1 MFASSAVRAA
11 AKLWYVKML
20 ADQQTV
26 PVPHDAQ
33 EVVTGADDPDRV
45 LLIGNGPTHGWGTVT
60 HELALTGQLARTLT
74 LRTGRATDVRYIG
87 SETMNLAT
95 ALPWLGEEPLGDH
108 DLVLLVLSMN
118 DAVRLTPVD
127 GYRADME
134 RLLGTL
140 AAGTKPSARIV
151 VAGIHAVD
159 SLPHYRGLP
168 ARVGQRHANR
178 LNAAVREVVGR
189 FDGVQF
195 LELQAPAAEP
205 GRPYGSPH
213 LYAEWAEG
221 FADAC
226 APALDVARLLD
237 ADRAAVP
244 DRERKWAWEPAR
256 RILAEEPKEG
266 YPDLE
271 RLVHEAKEKLGVDA
285 AYVSLVDGDRQF
297 YVANTGPVG
306 SSVPL
311 ELSHCR
317 VTFAGDDVLVV
328 GNSMKDE
335 RFRDNALIDLTQ
347 LRFYAGVPL
356 KNESGENVG
365 TFCVTSFRAGAEDTV
380 SETQLRLLAS
390 RAQEAI
396 QRLAAEG
403 AAADADADGEHDSTD
418 ASRR

>member
-26 PVPHDAQ
+26 PTPHDAQ
-33 EVVTGADDPDRV
+33 EVHTGAEDPDRV

-74 LRTGRATDVRYIG
+74 LRTGRPTDVRYVG
-87 SETMNLAT
+87 SETMNLASVI
-95 ALPWLGEEPLGDH
+95 PWLGEEPIGDH
-108 DLVLLVLSMN
+108 DLILLVLSMN
-118 DAVRLTPVD
+118 DAVRLTPVED
-127 GYRADME
+127 YQADMQ
-134 RLLGTL
+134 RLLEKLTTESK
-140 AAGTKPSARIV
+140 ASARIV

-168 ARVGQRHANR
+168 ARVGQRNANR

-195 LELQAPAAEP
+195 MDLTAPEAEP
-205 GRPYGSPH
+205 GRPYGSPRT
-213 LYAEWAEG
+213 YAAWADV
-221 FADAC
+221 FAETC
-226 APALDVARLLD
+226 VPALDVARVLD
-237 ADRAAVP
+237 VERRVVP
-244 DRERKWAWEPAR
+244 DHQREWAWEPGR
-256 RILAEEPKEG
+256 RILADAPVEG
-266 YPDLE
+266 YEGLE
-271 RLVHEAKEKLGVDA
+271 RLVHEAKERLGVDA

-311 ELSHCR
+311 ELSHCK
-317 VTFAGDDVLVV
+317 VTFTGDDVVVV
-328 GNSMKDE
+328 GNSMKDP
-335 RFRDNALIDLTQ
+335 RFKGNPLIDLTQ

-356 KNESGENVG
+356 KNEEGENVG
-365 TFCVTSFRAGAEDTV
+365 TFCVTSFLPGSEDTV
-380 SETQLRLLAS
+380 SQTQLRLLAT
-390 RAQEAI
+390 RAQEQI
-396 QRLAAEG
+396 QRLAADG
-403 AAADADADGEHDSTD
+403 ADAAPSRPED